1 MGLLEKSP
9 PLREGINMRSPGLGV
24 PPEATNPVVQ
34 VIHRNEKD
42 IRRSCGTGQRGEK
55 PDRNRDENKT
65 HWNSG
70 CIQFLALARKSIL
83 HADPA
88 SCHPLSPEKEPM
100 EVHQV
105 HQKLIS
111 NPLSDL
117 ESQVHRELDSL
128 GLPPPQGEVAIT
140 AGSRGIDNIVAITR
154 AAGDW
159 LRKNGAIPFLTPCM
173 GSHNGA
179 TAEGQRSMI
188 NSLGLTE
195 EATGME
201 IRSSMEVVQIGEVG
215 TGKVWMDRHC
225 FEASGVLVLNR
236 IKLHTCFSG
245 PVQSGL
251 TKMMVVG
258 MGKIQ
263 SAETFHSAP
272 TPTMKD
278 MLLEMGECVI
288 GSGKIYAGLG
298 ILEDG
303 FDRTAEI
310 HAVPP
315 GEILEREPA
324 LLEKHRSYFPSL
336 PVDDLNVLVVNE
348 IGKTFSGTGMDTN
361 VIGYRGVNGYEDL
374 TRPRIQA
381 IAALA
386 LSEASQGNAIGVG
399 LADFITRRLRNSIDE
414 QKTFTNVFTTGDMR
428 RMAIPCTL
436 TNEQEVI
443 HRMSERYG
451 EQRWMFIPNTLHLET
466 IFVSADLVS
475 ELRDNAKCEIIPG
488 TTLLD
493 FDSTGRHRLNFN
505 R

>member
-1 MGLLEKSP
+1 
-9 PLREGINMRSPGLGV
+9 
-24 PPEATNPVVQ
+24 
-34 VIHRNEKD
+34 
-42 IRRSCGTGQRGEK
+42 
-55 PDRNRDENKT
+55 
-65 HWNSG
+65 
-70 CIQFLALARKSIL
+70 
-83 HADPA
+83 
-88 SCHPLSPEKEPM
+88 
-100 EVHQV
+100 
-105 HQKLIS
+105 
-111 NPLSDL
+111 
-117 ESQVHRELDSL
+117 
-128 GLPPPQGEVAIT
+128 
-140 AGSRGIDNIVAITR
+140 
-154 AAGDW
+154 
-159 LRKNGAIPFLTPCM
+159 
-173 GSHNGA
+173 
-179 TAEGQRSMI
+179 
-188 NSLGLTE
+188 
-195 EATGME
+195 ME

-298 ILEDG
+298 LLEDG

-466 IFVSADLVS
+466 IFVSADLVG
-475 ELRDNAKCEIIPG
+475 ELRDNEKCEIIPG